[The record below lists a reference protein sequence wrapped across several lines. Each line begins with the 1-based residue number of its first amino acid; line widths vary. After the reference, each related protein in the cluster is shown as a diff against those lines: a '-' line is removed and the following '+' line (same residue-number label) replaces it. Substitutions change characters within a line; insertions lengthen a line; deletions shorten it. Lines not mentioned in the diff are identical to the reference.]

1 MERIAIIDLGSNSA
15 RLIIMHIYANGAY
28 NLVYHQKESLRLS
41 EGMGRDQRLQPE
53 AMTRTLSAL
62 HNFAQMCAIMN
73 VNTILGVAT
82 AAVRNARNGSDF
94 LDRVT
99 RETGLPIQ
107 SISGEL
113 EARLG
118 YYGAINTL
126 DIRDAVLFDL
136 GGGSTEL
143 TLVKNRRMTQTI
155 SLPVGAVNLTDEFK
169 THDKINKSTLAHM
182 CGFIDRQLHKVSWLE
197 PASLPLVGI
206 GGTAR
211 NIAKMDQFRKGYPFS
226 KVHNYRLGPIA
237 LEDLFRLITGVGLS
251 HRRRMPGLSSE
262 RGDIIVAG
270 ISVVKCLFDMIQA
283 THFIISGCGV
293 REGLFFQHYFTQD
306 DLPEVIPDIL
316 GHSTLNMLRFYKV
329 SEKHAIFVKDLTL
342 HLFDAWSQLHQ
353 LDARDRALLQ
363 CAALLHDIGICIN
376 YYDHSRHSAYLVENA
391 RLFGLTHRE
400 QMVAAV
406 VAGWHGGISAK
417 LQRNKLYSEFL
428 DEADWMKARKMAA
441 LLIIADSLDASQRQL
456 IQNPVASVLND
467 KAVLSFSASGDCSL
481 EMQAV
486 EKYAKILQREL
497 GAKLQIDLK
506 QDPVVKSSAP

>member
-15 RLIIMHIYANGAY
+15 RLVIMHIYANGAY

-41 EGMGRDQRLQPE
+41 ESMSRSQLLQSE
-53 AMTRTLSAL
+53 AMNRTLSAL
-62 HNFAQMCAIMN
+62 QNFAQMCTIMN
-73 VNTILGVAT
+73 ANTILGVAT
-82 AAVRNARNGSDF
+82 AAVRNAANGSDF

-99 RETGLPIQ
+99 SETGLPITA
-107 SISGEL
+107 ISGET

-126 DIRDAVLFDL
+126 DIQDAVLFDL

-143 TLVKNRRMTQTI
+143 TLIKNRRMVQTI
-155 SLPVGAVNLTDEFK
+155 SIPIGAVNLTEKFK
-169 THDKINKSTLAHM
+169 THDKINKTILAHLS
-182 CGFIDRQLHKVSWLE
+182 GFIERQLNKVSWLE
-197 PASLPLVGI
+197 SSSLPLVGI

-211 NIAKMDQFRKGYPFS
+211 NIAKMDQARKGYPFS

-237 LEDLFRLITGVGLS
+237 LEDLFRQITGVSLTQ
-251 HRRRMPGLSSE
+251 RRRMPGLSSE

-270 ISVVKCLFDMIQA
+270 ISVVKCLFDKIRA
-283 THFIISGCGV
+283 SHLIISGCGV
-293 REGLFFQHYFTQD
+293 REGLFFQHYFTED

-316 GHSTLNMLRFYKV
+316 GHSTLNMLRFYKG
-329 SEKHAIFVKDLTL
+329 SEKHATFVTELALK
-342 HLFDAWSQLHQ
+342 LFDAWSQLHQ

-363 CAALLHDIGICIN
+363 CSALLHDIGISIN

-400 QMVAAV
+400 QILTAV

-417 LQRNKLYSEFL
+417 MQRNKLYSEFL
-428 DEADWMKARKMAA
+428 DETDWTKARKMAA
-441 LLIIADSLDASQRQL
+441 LLIIADSLDATQRQL
-456 IQNPVASVLND
+456 IKNPAASVVSD
-467 KAVLSFSASGDCSL
+467 KAVLSFSVVGDCSL

-486 EKYAKILQREL
+486 EKHTKTFQREL
-497 GAKLQIDLK
+497 GAKLQIELT
-506 QDPVVKSSAP
+506 

>member
-41 EGMGRDQRLQPE
+41 EGMGRDQALQPE
-53 AMTRTLSAL
+53 AVARTLSAL
-62 HNFAQMCAIMN
+62 QKFSQMCIIMN
-73 VNTILGVAT
+73 VNTVLGVAT
-82 AAVRNARNGSDF
+82 AAVRNAVNGEEF
-94 LDRVT
+94 LSRVT
-99 RETGLPIQ
+99 KETGLPIQ
-107 SISGEL
+107 VVSGEA

-126 DIRDAVLFDL
+126 DVRDAILFDL

-143 TLVKNRRMTQTI
+143 TLIKSRRMIQTI
-155 SLPVGAVNLTDEFK
+155 SLPIGAVNLTDLFR
-169 THDKINKSTLAHM
+169 THDKVNKNTLAHL
-182 CGFIDRQLHKVSWLE
+182 CGFIERQLQKAPWLE
-197 PASLPLVGI
+197 SGLPLVGI

-211 NIAKMDQFRKGYPFS
+211 NIAKMDQARKGYPFS

-237 LEDLFRLITGVGLS
+237 LEDLFRLITGVSLTQ
-251 HRRRMPGLSSE
+251 RRRMPGLSSE
-262 RGDIIVAG
+262 RADIIVAG
-270 ISVVKCLFDMIQA
+270 LSVVKSLFDTTKA
-283 THFIISGCGV
+283 SHLIISGCGV
-293 REGLFFQHYFTQD
+293 REGLFFQHYLTQD

-329 SEKHAIFVKDLTL
+329 SEKHAFFVMELAL
-342 HLFDAWSQLHQ
+342 LLFDAWTPLHQ
-353 LDARDRALLQ
+353 LETRDRALLQ

-400 QMVAAV
+400 QILAAV

-441 LLIIADSLDASQRQL
+441 LLVIADSLDATQRQL
-456 IQNPVASVLND
+456 IHNPTASVLQD
-467 KAVLSFSASGDCSL
+467 KARLSFSAAGDCSL
-481 EMQAV
+481 ELQAV
-486 EKYAKILQREL
+486 EKYAKVLQREL

-506 QDPVVKSSAP
+506 